1 MRHHTH
7 LSFAV
12 AAAAIV
18 AAAATLAGCSY
29 PPTTPVRLPTAPLDA
44 PREVEHTDGT
54 FAGVGGV
61 QLYEQSWVPRKEP
74 RASVVLVHGL
84 KDHSSRY
91 KALAERLAA
100 EGFAVY
106 AFDLRGHGR
115 SEGVRVWVDPF
126 DDYLGDLD
134 IFLGRVRD
142 HGKGRPTFLFG
153 HSMGGAIVTLYTI
166 THHPDVAGIV
176 LSGAALQTDV
186 GSGGAKFVAALSP
199 NAGVFNLDLKQFSR
213 DPAVVS
219 EGLADP
225 LVYQGAAPARTA
237 VGLLDAIGRIQ
248 QHMEDVNVPLL
259 AMHGEAD
266 KVTPP
271 AGSKQLVD
279 RAGSKDKTL
288 KTYPNLYHD
297 LLHEPERQQVT
308 NDLVKW
314 LNDHAPAAKPAAPPP
329 EAPPPQA
336 PAAPP
341 APAPQAPPAAAGG

>member
-1 MRHHTH
+1 MRHASLAH
-7 LSFAV
+7 LGFAV
-12 AAAAIV
+12 AVIGI
-18 AAAATLAGCSY
+18 AGCSY
-29 PPTTPVRLPTAPLDA
+29 PPATPVRLPTAPLDA
-44 PREVEHTDGT
+44 PRDVEHTDGT
-54 FAGVGGV
+54 FTGVGGV
-61 QLYEQSWVPRKEP
+61 QLYEQAWVPRSPP
-74 RASVVLVHGL
+74 RAVVVLVHGL
-84 KDHSSRY
+84 KDHSTRY
-91 KALAERLAA
+91 RAVAERLAA
-100 EGFAVY
+100 EGFAVH

-115 SEGVRVWVDPF
+115 SEGIRVWVDPF
-126 DDYLGDLD
+126 DDYLGDLE
-134 IFLGRVRD
+134 IFLARVHEREP
-142 HGKGRPTFLFG
+142 GRPTFLFG

-166 THHPDVAGIV
+166 TRHPDIAGLV

-186 GSGGAKFVAALSP
+186 GSGGPKFVAALSP
-199 NAGVFNLDLKQFSR
+199 AAGVFNLDLKQFSR

-225 LVYQGAAPARTA
+225 LVYQGGAPARTA

-248 QHMEDVNVPLL
+248 AHMEDVTVPLL

-266 KVTPP
+266 KITPP

-279 RAGSKDKTL
+279 RAGSKDKAL
-288 KTYPNLYHD
+288 KIYPGLYHD

-314 LNDHAPAAKPAAPPP
+314 LGDHAPAVKPPAP

-336 PAAPP
+336 PAPQ